1 MLGKAI
7 EIMMKTGMEN
17 QVYRFHNKIR
27 IQKKGGPIGLALTGE
42 VADCYMLNWDRK
54 FLEKLKTIGIKP
66 LVYSRLKD
74 DILIALEPLEKGT
87 KYMEGK
93 LINDAEKK
101 VEDEHKSDT
110 KMTMEVLKDVAE
122 AVDPM
127 LKFTIDTPCNYSEG
141 KMPALD
147 IKVNV
152 NEEQHNRIDYEFFEK
167 PTKNP
172 KLILSDSAL
181 STSAKRTIL
190 TQECLRRMRNTKVEL
205 GEKV

>member
-1 MLGKAI
+1 MEERTMLGKAI

-66 LVYSRLKD
+66 FVYSRLKD

-93 LINDAEKK
+93 LINDAEEK

-122 AVDPM
+122 ALDPL
-127 LKFTIDTPCNYSEG
+127 LKFTIDTLMQS
-141 KMPALD
+141 
-147 IKVNV
+147 
-152 NEEQHNRIDYEFFEK
+152 
-167 PTKNP
+167 
-172 KLILSDSAL
+172 
-181 STSAKRTIL
+181 
-190 TQECLRRMRNTKVEL
+190 
-205 GEKV
+205 

>member
-1 MLGKAI
+1 M
-7 EIMMKTGMEN
+7 
-17 QVYRFHNKIR
+17 
-27 IQKKGGPIGLALTGE
+27 ALTGE

-54 FLEKLKTIGIKP
+54 FLEKLKTIGIEP

-122 AVDPM
+122 AVDPL
-127 LKFTIDTPCNYSEG
+127 LKFTIDTPMQS
-141 KMPALD
+141 
-147 IKVNV
+147 
-152 NEEQHNRIDYEFFEK
+152 
-167 PTKNP
+167 
-172 KLILSDSAL
+172 
-181 STSAKRTIL
+181 
-190 TQECLRRMRNTKVEL
+190 
-205 GEKV
+205 

>member
-54 FLEKLKTIGIKP
+54 FLEKLKTIGIEP

-127 LKFTIDTPCNYSEG
+127 LKFTIAPHAIIVKERCQ
-141 KMPALD
+141 L
-147 IKVNV
+147 
-152 NEEQHNRIDYEFFEK
+152 
-167 PTKNP
+167 
-172 KLILSDSAL
+172 
-181 STSAKRTIL
+181 
-190 TQECLRRMRNTKVEL
+190 
-205 GEKV
+205 